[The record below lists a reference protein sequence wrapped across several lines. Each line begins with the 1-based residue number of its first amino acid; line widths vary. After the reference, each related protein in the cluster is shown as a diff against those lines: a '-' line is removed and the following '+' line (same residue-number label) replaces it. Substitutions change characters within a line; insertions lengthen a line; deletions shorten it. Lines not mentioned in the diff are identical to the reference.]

1 MEIIEMI
8 RYFRKKNMYQWN
20 HWVKETT
27 GNEMTRKE
35 RDRILNV
42 MEAYYETVF
51 RKEEMILRPYL
62 IRVIQNEKR
71 KCQAEGL
78 WKKKRKIHTRLQVEE
93 TEVIYLKNHEFKYKK
108 KSIEYGISTVSTFV
122 YPHLYF

>member
-8 RYFRKKNMYQWN
+8 RYFRKKNIYQWN

-51 RKEEMILRPYL
+51 RKEEMILDL
-62 IRVIQNEKR
+62 T
-71 KCQAEGL
+71 
-78 WKKKRKIHTRLQVEE
+78 H
-93 TEVIYLKNHEFKYKK
+93 
-108 KSIEYGISTVSTFV
+108 KSNSE
-122 YPHLYF
+122 